1 MCKMCRFAGV
11 PTPKSVSEFIRDSPG
26 HWDTGTGRH
35 KKKMCRF
42 AGVPTPKSVSEFIRD
57 SPGHWDTDNVQ
68 RWKRRHM
75 EARHSCDKSWKLHF
89 GEK

>member
-1 MCKMCRFAGV
+1 MNHCIYERKMCRFAGVPTPKSVSEFIRDSPGHWDTGTWRHKKKMCRFAGV

-35 KKKMCRF
+35 K
-42 AGVPTPKSVSEFIRD
+42 
-57 SPGHWDTDNVQ
+57 
-68 RWKRRHM
+68 
-75 EARHSCDKSWKLHF
+75 

>member
-35 KKKMCRF
+35 VWGK
-42 AGVPTPKSVSEFIRD
+42 I
-57 SPGHWDTDNVQ
+57 NVGTL
-68 RWKRRHM
+68 M
-75 EARHSCDKSWKLHF
+75 
-89 GEK
+89 